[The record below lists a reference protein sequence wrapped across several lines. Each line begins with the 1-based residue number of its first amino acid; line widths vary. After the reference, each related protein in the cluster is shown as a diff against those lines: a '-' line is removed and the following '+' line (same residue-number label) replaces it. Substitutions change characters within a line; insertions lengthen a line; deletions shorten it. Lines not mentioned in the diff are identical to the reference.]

1 MVTGETL
8 DDQLFSEGVHFWISS
23 VPPYY
28 CSNNGPSGADN
39 LNADDIWIGN
49 SYVTAV
55 SPAIPVKYTN
65 GVKYAA
71 DSLGG
76 DNPGQLV
83 SYIDGSG
90 APKLLTFIN
99 ETQTY
104 QPAPYLQTQYQIGLN
119 REPMFFGPY
128 DLNKTFE
135 GSNFPPSD
143 GDIIFITTGS
153 DVIGGGLED
162 GAAPNSIG
170 DTRVFNLIFYST
182 GSSNVTEL
190 SAWVGHSNQTGR
202 TGPPATNAVLQSY
215 SNTQRADWY
224 EQCGVTGF
232 VGIRSFSSIGDVIWW
247 PLTFAV
253 TSPET
258 IVSRNDS

>member
-1 MVTGETL
+1 MSTGKSL
-8 DDQLFSEGVHFWISS
+8 DNQLYANNVRFWIGS

-49 SYVTAV
+49 SFVTTA

-71 DSLGG
+71 DSDGG
-76 DNPGQLV
+76 DNPGSLV
-83 SYIDGSG
+83 LYVNSSG
-90 APKLLTFIN
+90 APATLTFIN
-99 ETQTY
+99 ETSTY

-128 DLNKTFE
+128 DLNKTWE
-135 GSNFPPSD
+135 VAFPPRD

-153 DVIGGGLED
+153 DVIGGALED

-170 DTRVFNLIFYST
+170 DTRAFNLIFYST
-182 GSSNVTEL
+182 GSGDVVGL
-190 SAWVGHSNQTGR
+190 SEWVGNTNQTGR
-202 TGPPATNAVLQSY
+202 PSSAVL
-215 SNTQRADWY
+215 SNYTPLTRSDWY
-224 EQCGVTGF
+224 ATCGVTGF
-232 VGIRSFSSIGDVIWW
+232 VGIRSDSSANDVIWW
-247 PLTFAV
+247 PLTYDDND
-253 TSPET
+253 PEI

>member
-1 MVTGETL
+1 MVTGVTL
-8 DDQLFSEGVHFWISS
+8 DDQLYTSNVHFWVGS

-49 SYVTAV
+49 SYVTVA
-55 SPAIPVKYTN
+55 SPTVPIKYTN

-71 DSLGG
+71 DSN
-76 DNPGQLV
+76 DSTNPGGLV
-83 SYIDGSG
+83 FYVNSSG
-90 APKLLTFIN
+90 TPTTLTFIN

-128 DLNKTFE
+128 DLNKTWE
-135 GSNFPPSD
+135 VAFPPAD

-153 DVIGGGLED
+153 VVIGGNLED
-162 GAAPNSIG
+162 GAAPYSIG
-170 DTRVFNLIFYST
+170 DNRVFNLIFYST
-182 GSSNVTEL
+182 GSGDVTTL
-190 SAWVGHSNQTGR
+190 SEWVGHQNQTERGSSAILP
-202 TGPPATNAVLQSY
+202 GY
-215 SNTQRADWY
+215 SPTQRSDWY
-224 EQCGVTGF
+224 ANTGVTGF
-232 VGIRSFSSIGDVIWW
+232 VGIRSVSSANDVIWW
-247 PLTFAV
+247 PLTYDD
-253 TSPET
+253 TTPEI

>member
-1 MVTGETL
+1 MVTGVTL
-8 DDQLFSEGVHFWISS
+8 DDQLYGQGVRFWIGS

-49 SYVTAV
+49 SYVTVA
-55 SPAIPVKYTN
+55 SPNIPVKYTN

-71 DSLGG
+71 DSN
-76 DNPGQLV
+76 DSANPGQLV
-83 SYIDGSG
+83 EYVNGS
-90 APKLLTFIN
+90 ASPTTLTFIN
-99 ETQTY
+99 EGPTY

-135 GSNFPPSD
+135 GSNFPPRD

-153 DVIGGGLED
+153 DVIGGALGD
-162 GAAPNSIG
+162 GAAPYSIG
-170 DTRVFNLIFYST
+170 DTRAFNLIFYST
-182 GSSNVTEL
+182 GSGDAVGL
-190 SAWVGHSNQTGR
+190 SVWVGHSNQTGR
-202 TGPPATNAVLQSY
+202 LSSAVL
-215 SNTQRADWY
+215 SNYNPQTRSDWY
-224 EQCGVTGF
+224 ADTGVTGF
-232 VGIRSFSSIGDVIWW
+232 VGIRSVSSANDVIWW
-247 PLTFAV
+247 PLTYDD
-253 TSPET
+253 TTPEI